1 MCDSRSIENVEAM
14 GIQDVIEKKQIEV
27 IDERQSEFG
36 MENSR
41 TNGKESKRED
51 SIDGSEDLESNGIK
65 LRDD

>member
-1 MCDSRSIENVEAM
+1 M